1 MLQVKTKGTD
11 GSWYI
16 GTDKKSYPNGAIV
29 NVPTNAAVKVV
40 YNAVSGFS
48 TPAAENVQVA
58 ASGITPAL
66 GIYNDS
72 YDKYTTTIKK
82 KKVQVSD
89 DDEAYAIALAATG
102 GKTVGAK
109 RTLWTDDPE
118 DNFKFT
124 AAAGVYYN
132 FSLID
137 TTLDGIGDAVFT
149 ITKDGAEVVSAT
161 DCVEKRIF
169 EPGTYILKVA
179 HVDDAAR
186 TDSSYRLDYGTFN
199 TGSVKFS
206 AATYTVAES
215 AAFATLKL
223 QRTGKEGVVRVNW
236 ATQSGT
242 DENAAV
248 PGKEY
253 YPTNGIV
260 EWKAGD
266 KADKT
271 IQVRLIPDLV
281 ATVESNKTFTVKLWE
296 IDPDDIEVDEFP
308 AVIASDEAKSL

>member
-1 MLQVKTKGTD
+1 M
-11 GSWYI
+11 
-16 GTDKKSYPNGAIV
+16 A
-29 NVPTNAAVKVV
+29 NALIIFKQTLIM
-40 YNAVSGFS
+40 F
-48 TPAAENVQVA
+48 
-58 ASGITPAL
+58 
-66 GIYNDS
+66 
-72 YDKYTTTIKK
+72 
-82 KKVQVSD
+82 
-89 DDEAYAIALAATG
+89 AYM
-102 GKTVGAK
+102 
-109 RTLWTDDPE
+109 
-118 DNFKFT
+118 
-124 AAAGVYYN
+124 AAGYLL
-132 FSLID
+132 FRAKLI
-137 TTLDGIGDAVFT
+137 TRQGSASMANLLL
-149 ITKDGAEVVSAT
+149 TKDGAEVVSAT

-186 TDSSYRLDYGTFN
+186 ADSSYRLDYGTFN

-260 EWKAGD
+260 EW
-266 KADKT
+266 
-271 IQVRLIPDLV
+271 
-281 ATVESNKTFTVKLWE
+281 
-296 IDPDDIEVDEFP
+296 
-308 AVIASDEAKSL
+308 